1 MKDQCERT
9 MILRLCGHMAEEG
22 GHVESM
28 SCAWEEVIAWFA
40 EAWAWHNPEPL
51 TYLQGRC

>member
-1 MKDQCERT
+1 